1 MNRLP
6 FVVCPRCM
14 NINMRHWGDNQ
25 HLYLCN
31 MCWRAYTDIPD
42 TDVPIPKKYK
52 ASVTKVI

>member
-14 NINMRHWGDNQ
+14 NVNMRHWGNNS

-42 TDVPIPKKYK
+42 SDVFAPTKRKTPVIK
-52 ASVTKVI
+52 AI